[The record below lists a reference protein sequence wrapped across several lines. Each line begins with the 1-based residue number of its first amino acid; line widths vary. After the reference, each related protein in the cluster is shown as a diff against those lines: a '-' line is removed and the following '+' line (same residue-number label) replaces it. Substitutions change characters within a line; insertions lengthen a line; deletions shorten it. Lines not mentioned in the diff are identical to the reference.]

1 MTTLIQ
7 PINVISS
14 IMKNLTKEQKDNFYL
29 SLYDYAVIYYI
40 VNDNNSISYYLDV
53 VPNIEI
59 ANLCIEKTG
68 GILVTKT
75 VTELS

>member
-7 PINVISS
+7 PKNVISS
-14 IMKNLTKEQKDNFYL
+14 IMTNLTKEQMDNFYL
-29 SLYDYAVIYYI
+29 SQYIYGVIYYI

-59 ANLCIEKTG
+59 ANLCIEKTK

-75 VTELS
+75 VTDI